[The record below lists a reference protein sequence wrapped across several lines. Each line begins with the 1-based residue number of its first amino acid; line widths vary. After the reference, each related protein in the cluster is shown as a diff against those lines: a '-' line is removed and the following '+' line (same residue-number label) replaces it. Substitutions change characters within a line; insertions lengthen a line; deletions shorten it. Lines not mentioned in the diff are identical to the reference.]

1 MTTVTIGNATLILGD
16 CREVLPQI
24 AGIHALVAD
33 PPYGISYS
41 HSGHSGKGFTKA
53 RCKVNSAILGDD
65 QPFDPRPLLNL
76 APKIILWGANHYA
89 DRLPPASRWL
99 CWDKI
104 CSPNQYGRWTFSDME
119 LAWTNLKGTARM
131 IGHLWNGCR
140 RAGEENSF
148 IAQRV
153 HPTQKPVRVMDWCL
167 ELCGLADNSL
177 VVDPYCGSATTG
189 IAALRRG
196 HRFIGMELDPAHF
209 ETAVARIEAEV
220 VALQSRTQLNL
231 LESV

>member
-24 AGIHALVAD
+24 AGIDALVAD
-33 PPYGISYS
+33 PPYGIAYS

-53 RCKVNSAILGDD
+53 RCKVNTPIIGDD
-65 QPFDPRPLLNL
+65 APFDPSHLLTL
-76 APKIILWGANHYA
+76 APKIILWGYNHFS
-89 DRLPPASRWL
+89 DRLPSASRVL
-99 CWDKI
+99 VWDKV
-104 CSPNQYGRWTFSDME
+104 CNPAHYGRWSFSDME
-119 LAWTNLKGTARM
+119 LAWSNLPGTLRA

-140 RAGEENSF
+140 RQGEENSF

-167 ELCGLADNSL
+167 QLCELADNSL
-177 VVDPYCGSATTG
+177 VVDPYMGSATTG

-196 HRFIGMELDPAHF
+196 HRFMGMELDPAHF

-220 VALQSRTQLNL
+220 VALQSRTQISLI
-231 LESV
+231 

>member
-16 CREVLPQI
+16 CREFLPAI
-24 AGIHALVAD
+24 AGIDALVAD
-33 PPYGISYS
+33 PPYGIAYS

-53 RCKVNSAILGDD
+53 RCAINQPILGDD
-65 QPFDPRPLLNL
+65 APFDPAHLLGI
-76 APKIILWGANHYA
+76 APKVILWGGNHFA
-89 DRLPPASRWL
+89 DRLPTSPKWL
-99 CWDKI
+99 IWDKV
-104 CSPNQYGRWTFSDME
+104 CNASHYGRWSFSDCEM
-119 LAWTNLKGTARM
+119 AWSNLKGTARM
-131 IGHLWNGCR
+131 FAHLWNGCR
-140 RAGEENSF
+140 RQGEENSF

-153 HPTQKPVRVMDWCL
+153 HPTQKPVRLMDWCIQL
-167 ELCGLADNSL
+167 CELAPDSL